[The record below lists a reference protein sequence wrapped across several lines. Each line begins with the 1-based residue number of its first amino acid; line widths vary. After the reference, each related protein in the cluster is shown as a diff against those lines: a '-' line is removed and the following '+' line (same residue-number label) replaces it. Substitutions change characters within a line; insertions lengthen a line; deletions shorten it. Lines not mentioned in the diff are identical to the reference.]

1 MISNTSTPTAMNEP
15 EPPAS
20 IEVSPETA
28 FLDQHSDPAK
38 NRYAFAYTI
47 TLRNVGDVPARLL
60 ERHWL
65 ITHGDGRVEE
75 VRGPG
80 VVGDQPLLA
89 PGESYTYSSG
99 TVIPTP
105 VGTMQGDYL
114 FTTEDGERFLVPIP
128 RFTLSIPR
136 VLH

>member
-1 MISNTSTPTAMNEP
+1 MIAIIPAQNPMNTT
-15 EPPAS
+15 EPPAK
-20 IEVSPETA
+20 IEVSPEPA
-28 FLDQHSDPAK
+28 FLAQHSDPAQ
-38 NRYAFAYTI
+38 NRYVFSYTI
-47 TLRNVGDVPARLL
+47 TLRNVGDVPAQLL

-65 ITHGDGRVEE
+65 ITHADGRIEE

-80 VVGDQPLLA
+80 VVGTQPRLK

-99 TVIPTP
+99 AVLDTP

-114 FTTEDGERFLVPIP
+114 FVTDEGERFLVPIP

>member
-1 MISNTSTPTAMNEP
+1 MIVVIPAQNTMNTT
-15 EPPAS
+15 EPPAK
-20 IEVSPETA
+20 IEVSPEPA
-28 FLDQHSDPAK
+28 FLEQHSDPAQH
-38 NRYAFAYTI
+38 RYVFSYTI
-47 TLRNVGDVPARLL
+47 TLRNVGDVPAQLL

-65 ITHGDGRVEE
+65 ITHADGRIEE

-80 VVGDQPLLA
+80 VVGAQPRLE

-99 TVIPTP
+99 AVLDTP

-114 FTTEDGERFLVPIP
+114 FVTDEGERFLVSIP

>member
-1 MISNTSTPTAMNEP
+1 MMVNIPTQSAMNARASTAKIIVLP
-15 EPPAS
+15 EP
-20 IEVSPETA
+20 T
-28 FLDQHSDPAK
+28 FLEQHSDPAQ
-38 NRYAFAYTI
+38 NRYVFAYTI
-47 TLRNVGDVPARLL
+47 TLRNVGDVPAQLL

-65 ITHGDGRVEE
+65 ITHADGRIEE

-80 VVGDQPLLA
+80 VVGAQPRLE
-89 PGESYTYSSG
+89 PGESYIYSSG
-99 TVIPTP
+99 AVLNTP

-114 FTTEDGERFLVPIP
+114 FVTDEGERFLVPIP

>member
-1 MISNTSTPTAMNEP
+1 MKTPTQIEVIP
-15 EPPAS
+15 EP
-20 IEVSPETA
+20 A
-28 FLDQHSDPAK
+28 FLEQHSEPAA
-38 NRYAFAYTI
+38 NRYVFAYTI
-47 TLRNVGDVPARLL
+47 TLRNTGDVPAQLL

-65 ITHGDGRVEE
+65 ITHANGRTEE

-80 VVGDQPLLA
+80 VVGTQPRLL

-99 TVIPTP
+99 AVLDTP

-114 FTTEDGERFLVPIP
+114 FVTDDGERFLVPIP

>member
-1 MISNTSTPTAMNEP
+1 MIVDIPAPSAMNAP
-15 EPPAS
+15 ESPAQ
-20 IEVSPETA
+20 IEVSPEPA
-28 FLDQHSDPAK
+28 FLEQHSDPEQ
-38 NRYAFAYTI
+38 NRYVFAYTI
-47 TLRNVGDVPARLL
+47 TLHNSGGVPAKLL

-65 ITHGDGRVEE
+65 ITHADGRVEE

-80 VVGDQPLLA
+80 VVGAQPRLL

-99 TVIPTP
+99 AVLDTP

-114 FTTEDGERFLVPIP
+114 FVTDDGERFLVPIP

>member
-1 MISNTSTPTAMNEP
+1 MIVVIPARNTMDTTS
-15 EPPAS
+15 PPAK
-20 IEVSPETA
+20 IEVSPEPA
-28 FLDQHSDPAK
+28 FLEQHSDPAQ
-38 NRYAFAYTI
+38 NRYVFAYTI
-47 TLRNVGDVPARLL
+47 TLRNVGDVPAQLL

-65 ITHGDGRVEE
+65 ITHADGRIEE

-80 VVGDQPLLA
+80 VVGAQPRLE

-99 TVIPTP
+99 AVLNTP

-114 FTTEDGERFLVPIP
+114 FVTDEGERFLVPIP

>member
-1 MISNTSTPTAMNEP
+1 MNATKSPAKIEVLP
-15 EPPAS
+15 EP
-20 IEVSPETA
+20 A
-28 FLDQHSDPAK
+28 FLEQHSDPTQH
-38 NRYAFAYTI
+38 RYVFSYTI
-47 TLRNVGDVPARLL
+47 TLRNVGDVPAQLL

-65 ITHGDGRVEE
+65 ITHADGRIEE

-80 VVGDQPLLA
+80 VVGAQPRLE

-99 TVIPTP
+99 AVLDTP
-105 VGTMQGDYL
+105 VGTMQGEYL
-114 FTTEDGERFLVPIP
+114 FVTDEGERFLVPIP

>member
-1 MISNTSTPTAMNEP
+1 MVAKPLPESAMSTESTPALIEVQP
-15 EPPAS
+15 EP
-20 IEVSPETA
+20 A
-28 FLDQHSDPAK
+28 FLEQHSDPAK

-47 TLRNVGDVPARLL
+47 TLRNTGDVPARLL

-65 ITHGDGRVEE
+65 ISHGDGRVEE

-80 VVGDQPLLA
+80 VVGDQPRLE

-99 TVIPTP
+99 AVIESP

-114 FTTEDGERFLVPIP
+114 FVTDAGERFMVPIP

>member
-1 MISNTSTPTAMNEP
+1 MMVNIPTQSAMNAP
-15 EPPAS
+15 ESTAQ
-20 IEVSPETA
+20 IEVSPEPA
-28 FLDQHSDPAK
+28 FLEQHSDPAQ
-38 NRYAFAYTI
+38 NRHVFSYTI
-47 TLRNVGDVPARLL
+47 TLRNVGDVPAQLL

-65 ITHGDGRVEE
+65 ITHADGRIEE

-80 VVGDQPLLA
+80 VVGAQPRLE

-99 TVIPTP
+99 AVLDTP

-114 FTTEDGERFLVPIP
+114 FVTDEGERFLVPIP